1 MSLLNFV
8 WILFLAMLWG
18 PSFLFIKVAVAEIPP
33 LTTAALRVTF
43 AALFLLSFIRI
54 KGIELPKFGKAWRHF
69 AVLGFFANALPFFLF
84 CWGEQYID
92 SAIASILNGTTPVF
106 TLLIA
111 HFFTSDEKLSLP
123 KLIGVIISF
132 QGLIALVWP
141 SLMSGFNATAF
152 GCFAVILASL
162 SYGVALVYARKN
174 VRKMP
179 KLVVPTAQ
187 LIMASIYLIPAS
199 LIMERPLAMA
209 FPSYEAIGSVMA
221 LAMLGTAIAFVVY
234 YHILERVGVI
244 HLSMVTYIVPLFGVI
259 LGVFVL
265 NEGLTIY
272 TYIGGF
278 LILLGVMIVNGTV
291 ALPAFLKIKRA

>member
-1 MSLLNFV
+1 MSRLNFV
-8 WILFLAMLWG
+8 WLLFLALLWG

-43 AALFLLSFIRI
+43 AALFLFSFIKI
-54 KGIELPKFGKAWRHF
+54 KGIKLPKVGKVWRHF

-92 SAIASILNGTTPVF
+92 SAIASILNGTTPIF

-111 HFFTSDEKLSLP
+111 HFFTADEKLSMP

-141 SLMSGFNATAF
+141 SLISGFDATAF
-152 GCFAVILASL
+152 GCFAVIVASL
-162 SYGVALVYARKN
+162 SYGIALVYARRN
-174 VRKMP
+174 VHKMP

-199 LIMERPLAMA
+199 FIMEQPFDLA
-209 FPSYEAIGSVMA
+209 FPSYQAIGSVMA

-234 YHILERVGVI
+234 YHILDRVGVI

-259 LGVFVL
+259 LGVAVL
-265 NEGLTIY
+265 SESLTIY

-278 LILLGVMIVNGTV
+278 LIFLGVMTVNGTIR
-291 ALPAFLKIKRA
+291 LPAFLKFKRV